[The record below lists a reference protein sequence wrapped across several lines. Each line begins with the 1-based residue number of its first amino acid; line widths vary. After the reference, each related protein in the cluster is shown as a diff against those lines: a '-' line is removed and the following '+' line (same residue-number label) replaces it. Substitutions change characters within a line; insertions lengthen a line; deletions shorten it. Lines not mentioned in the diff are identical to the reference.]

1 MFLTLVSFAF
11 VISVLVFIHELGHY
25 LAARSTGMRVEKFSV
40 GFPPR
45 FLSFTS
51 MPGGWDFKIF
61 FYKVVDKKFVWA
73 PIFEMFINSKSKKGS
88 GTEYCFALLPLGGYV
103 KVSGILD
110 ESMDPNSTGADYE
123 YQSKK
128 TWQKLWFT
136 SAGVIFNFI
145 LSFIIFAII
154 HSLTDYPKNKIDKVV
169 DKLYPNLIEQVSIN
183 GVKLE
188 KDDFYYSGIEYI
200 PNKIEGS
207 QDTDY
212 TSGKVYFKNL
222 VADKVENIKVV
233 MPFNINSINKWEIDS
248 ETGSAKLSSKTGEK
262 IKDTSLKFNFAVGSK
277 EFEVQ
282 SINESNVLSNRGY
295 FIGDITHDSI
305 NLISSPVY
313 GKILKGDRII
323 SINDQDVKYFKQE
336 IEPLIKSVNNVNEL
350 DITVLRGQDSIIT
363 FKNIEPVKFS
373 NWNEYGEKESYGK
386 LGVTFEREDLSF
398 FEVFYVA
405 GSNLVNGIS
414 ATASGIF
421 NLITGQVSAKG
432 ASGPI
437 GIAKMSGEFAS
448 QGFIALLQL
457 MAVLSIS
464 LGVIN
469 ILPFPGLDG
478 GHALIA
484 IIEKIKGSKISA
496 KTLVRVQQF
505 GMWVLLS
512 LFVLIFLKD
521 LKII

>member
-136 SAGVIFNFI
+136 SAGVIFNFV
-145 LSFIIFAII
+145 LAFIIFII
-154 HSLTDYPKNKIDKVV
+154 LLAFTGYPKNKIDLVV
-169 DKLYPNLIEQVSIN
+169 DKLFPDLIEDVTIN
-183 GVKLE
+183 GNQLE
-188 KDDFYYSGIEYI
+188 GDDYFYSRLSYSPDTLNHHSLIDNENGYI
-200 PNKIEGS
+200 VFN
-207 QDTDY
+207 
-212 TSGKVYFKNL
+212 NL
-222 VADKVENIKVV
+222 VADDIEKIEAT
-233 MPFNINSINKWEIDS
+233 MPFNINSFSEGLSDSNSSVKIDL
-248 ETGSAKLSSKTGEK
+248 EP
-262 IKDTSLKFNFAVGSK
+262 GSK
-277 EFEVQ
+277 KFSIQ
-282 SINESNVLSNRGY
+282 SINQSNLLSDRRY
-295 FIGDITHDSI
+295 YIGKVNHSA
-305 NLISSPVY
+305 LKLEKGPAY
-313 GKILKGDRII
+313 GRILKGDRILSI
-323 SINDQDVKYFKQE
+323 SNSSTNQTVKYSKD
-336 IEPLIKSVNNVNEL
+336 IIPLIESSDNL
-350 DITVLRGQDSIIT
+350 DFQILRDGVTVPIT
-363 FKNIEPVKFS
+363 NIRPVQFYRYDQ
-373 NWNEYGEKESYGK
+373 YGNKESYGR
-386 LGVTFEREDLSF
+386 LGVSFENEKLNL
-398 FEVFYVA
+398 FELLNVA
-405 GSNLVNGIS
+405 SNSLFEGI
-414 ATASGIF
+414 AGTASGIF
-421 NLITGQVSAKG
+421 ELITGQVSAKG

-448 QGFIALLQL
+448 QGFLSLLSL
-457 MAVLSIS
+457 MAMLSIS

>member
-1 MFLTLVSFAF
+1 MLLTLISFAF
-11 VISVLVFIHELGHY
+11 VITVLVFIHELGHY

-61 FYKVVDKKFVWA
+61 FYKIIDKKFVWA
-73 PIFEMFINSKSKKGS
+73 PIFEIFINSKNKKGS
-88 GTEYCFALLPLGGYV
+88 GTEYCLALLPLGGYV

-145 LSFIIFAII
+145 LSFLIFIIIF
-154 HSLTDYPKNKIDKVV
+154 SFTGYPKNKIDKVI
-169 DKLYPNLIEQVSIN
+169 DKLYPELIEDVSIN
-183 GVKLE
+183 GKQLE
-188 KDDFYYSGIEYI
+188 KDDFFYSGIEYE
-200 PNKIEGS
+200 PNMLENSGHMDNTKGKIF
-207 QDTDY
+207 
-212 TSGKVYFKNL
+212 FKNL
-222 VADKVENIKVV
+222 VADDV
-233 MPFNINSINKWEIDS
+233 
-248 ETGSAKLSSKTGEK
+248 EK
-262 IKDTSLKFNFAVGSK
+262 IKVAMPFKIKDLIKSDTSNSVRVDFTPGSK
-277 EFEVQ
+277 EFSIS
-282 SINESNVLSNRGY
+282 SINNSAVLSDRAY
-295 FIGDITHDSI
+295 YIGEIIHDP
-305 NLISSPVY
+305 LDLASSPIF
-313 GKILKGDRII
+313 GKFFKGDRIVG
-323 SINDQDVKYFKQE
+323 INGYDVKYYRQE
-336 IEPLIKSVNNVNEL
+336 IGPLIKSTNSVSPL
-350 DITVLRGQDSIIT
+350 DITILRGEKDT
-363 FKNIEPVKFS
+363 LFKGIEPIKFYS
-373 NWNEYGEKESYGK
+373 WNEYGEKDSFGV
-386 LGVTFEREDLSF
+386 LGVTFEVEELSLS
-398 FEVFYVA
+398 ELIYTSA
-405 GSNLVNGIS
+405 SNLFNGI
-414 ATASGIF
+414 AGTAVGIY

-448 QGFIALLQL
+448 QGFLSLLNL
-457 MAVLSIS
+457 MAMLSIS

-496 KTLVRVQQF
+496 KTLVRIQQF
-505 GMWVLLS
+505 GMYVLLS
-512 LFVLIFLKD
+512 LFALILLKD

>member
-88 GTEYCFALLPLGGYV
+88 GTEYCLALLPLGGYV

-136 SAGVIFNFI
+136 SAGVIFNFV
-145 LSFIIFAII
+145 LAFIIFII
-154 HSLTDYPKNKIDKVV
+154 LLAFTGYPKNKIDLVV
-169 DKLYPNLIEQVSIN
+169 DKLYPDLIEDVTIN
-183 GVKLE
+183 SNQLE
-188 KDDFYYSGIEYI
+188 GDDYFYSRLSYSPDTLNHYSQIDSENGYI
-200 PNKIEGS
+200 VFN
-207 QDTDY
+207 
-212 TSGKVYFKNL
+212 NL
-222 VADKVENIKVV
+222 VADEIEKIEAT
-233 MPFNINSINKWEIDS
+233 MPFNINSFSEGLSDSNSSVKIDFQPGSNKFS
-248 ETGSAKLSSKTGEK
+248 
-262 IKDTSLKFNFAVGSK
+262 
-277 EFEVQ
+277 VQ
-282 SINESNVLSNRGY
+282 SINQSNLLSERRY
-295 FIGDITHDSI
+295 YIGKVNHSPLKL
-305 NLISSPVY
+305 NKGPVY
-313 GKILKGDRII
+313 GRIFKGDRILSI
-323 SINDQDVKYFKQE
+323 SDNFTNQTVKYSKD
-336 IEPLIKSVNNVNEL
+336 IIPLIESSNNL
-350 DITVLRGQDSIIT
+350 DLQILRNGETVAI
-363 FKNIEPVKFS
+363 KNIRPVQFYRYDQ
-373 NWNEYGEKESYGK
+373 YGNKESYGR
-386 LGVTFEREDLSF
+386 LGVSFENEKLKF
-398 FEVFYVA
+398 FELLDVA
-405 GSNLVNGIS
+405 SNSLFEGI
-414 ATASGIF
+414 AGTALGIF
-421 NLITGQVSAKG
+421 ELITGQVSAKG

-448 QGFIALLQL
+448 QGFLSLLSL
-457 MAVLSIS
+457 MAMLSIS